1 MGATCACLTAKGSR
15 ETEQISNRND
25 KRVRR
30 VRSRNQNTETYLSIL
45 RGGKKKCWKSVN
57 ISF

>member
-1 MGATCACLTAKGSR
+1 MGVTCACLTAKGSR

-25 KRVRR
+25 KRVR
-30 VRSRNQNTETYLSIL
+30 VRPRNQNTETYFSIL